1 MIRRGAACTPPYS
14 PAHSRE
20 RARIPSHPA
29 YPLGPGMVSAARG
42 VSRTPRCDGGRFAR
56 TPAGG
61 PRLPLVPAQRPDR
74 PARGLFARAARARG
88 GRQATGQ
95 VGTVADRTVVRTGRR
110 TGAVGRGAAPQPAL
124 PPGGPS
130 AVAPARA

>member
-14 PAHSRE
+14 PARSRD
-20 RARIPSHPA
+20 RTRLRPHPA
-29 YPLGPGMVSAARG
+29 YSLGRGMVSAARG

-61 PRLPLVPAQRPDR
+61 PRLPLVPARRPDR

-110 TGAVGRGAAPQPAL
+110 ADPVGRGAGAQPAL
-124 PPGGPS
+124 RTGGL
-130 AVAPARA
+130 